1 MKMARDIF
9 ALVDCNSFYASCE
22 KVFNPDLR
30 DKPVGILSNNDGI
43 IVALSPELKR
53 LGITRGTP
61 GFKIDRGLMR
71 KHDVHIFSSN
81 YALYGDMSG
90 RVMQT
95 LDQFTPD
102 IEIYSIDEAF
112 LSLTGFE
119 YLNLTEYG
127 RKIKETVRQW
137 TGLPVSI
144 GIGPTK
150 TLAKV
155 ANRFA
160 KKHSYAQGVF
170 DITGHPDMRKVLE
183 WAEVEN
189 IWGVGRQY
197 AKMLRRNGIKNAY
210 QLSQTTDKWVQKK
223 MTIVGLRTAKELRGI
238 SCIDLEMDIDPKKEI
253 VSSKSF
259 GTPVTDLQGLMEAT
273 ASYCLRAV
281 EKLREE
287 NQVASQITV
296 FLTTNRFKNEPQ
308 YANYGTARFS
318 VPSAYTPDF
327 IRASKRILKKIFQD
341 GYKYKKS
348 GVMISDIIH
357 QSRAPLDIFL
367 PCYLDDRRKVIM
379 DCMDSVNGKMGSGKL
394 TYAAAGIE
402 RSWQMRR
409 EALTPSYTTSWKH
422 IPTVHAV

>member
-1 MKMARDIF
+1 MSRNIF

-22 KVFNPDLR
+22 KVFNPKLEN
-30 DKPVGILSNNDGI
+30 KPVGVLSNNDGI
-43 IVALSPELKR
+43 IVALSPELKK
-53 LGITRGTP
+53 LGVTRGTP
-61 GFKIDRGLMR
+61 GFKIDKNLIR
-71 KHDVHIFSSN
+71 KHDIRIFSSN
-81 YALYGDMSG
+81 YTLYGDMSG

-95 LDQFTPD
+95 LSHFSPN

-112 LSLTGFE
+112 LSLSGFE
-119 YLNLTEYG
+119 YLNLTDYG
-127 RKIKETVRQW
+127 RKIKETIRQW

-170 DITGHPDMRKVLE
+170 DITEHPDSHKILE
-183 WAEVEN
+183 WVEVES

-210 QLSQTTDKWVQKK
+210 QLSQTPDKWVQKK

-259 GTPVTDLQGLMEAT
+259 GVPVTEFQDLLEAT
-273 ASYCLRAV
+273 TSYCLRAV

-308 YANYGTARFS
+308 YANYGNARLS

-327 IRASKRILKKIFQD
+327 IKAVRRILNNIFRK

-348 GVMISDIIH
+348 GVMISDITH
-357 QSRAPLDIFL
+357 QSKAPLDFFMS
-367 PCYLDDRRKVIM
+367 CYLDDRRKVIM
-379 DCMDSVNGKMGSGKL
+379 DCMDLVNDKMGAGKL
-394 TYAAAGIE
+394 TYAASGIQ
-402 RSWQMRR
+402 RSWQMKRKI
-409 EALTPSYTTSWKH
+409 LTPSYTTSWEH

>member
-1 MKMARDIF
+1 MSHNIF

-22 KVFNPDLR
+22 KVFNPDLIH
-30 DKPVGILSNNDGI
+30 KPVGILSNNDGI
-43 IVALSPELKR
+43 IVALSPELKK
-53 LGITRGTP
+53 LGVRRGTP
-61 GFKIDRGLMR
+61 GFKIDRSFIR
-71 KHDVHIFSSN
+71 KHDIQIFSSN
-81 YALYGDMSG
+81 YTLYGDMSG

-95 LDQFTPD
+95 LSQFTPD

-112 LSLTGFE
+112 LSLTGFG
-119 YLNLTEYG
+119 YMDLTEYG
-127 RKIKETVRQW
+127 RKIRETVWQW
-137 TGLPVSI
+137 TGLPVSV

-170 DITGHPDMRKVLE
+170 DISQHPDRRKILE
-183 WAEVEN
+183 WVEVED

-197 AKMLRRNGIKNAY
+197 ARMLRRNGIKNAY
-210 QLSQTTDKWVQKK
+210 QLSQTPDKWVQKK

-238 SCIDLEMDIDPKKEI
+238 SCIDLEEDIDPKKEI

-259 GTPVTDLQGLMEAT
+259 GAPVTDLQGLMEAT
-273 ASYCLRAV
+273 ATYCLRAV

-287 NQVASQITV
+287 NQVASQLTV

-308 YANYGTARFS
+308 YANYGTARFP

-327 IRASKRILKKIFQD
+327 IRASQNILKKIFRA

-357 QSRAPLDIFL
+357 ESRAPLDIFQS
-367 PCYLDDRRKVIM
+367 CYLDDKRKIIM
-379 DCMDSVNGKMGSGKL
+379 DCMDAVNRKMGNGKL
-394 TYAAAGIE
+394 TYAAAGI
-402 RSWQMRR
+402 RCPWKMKR
-409 EALTPSYTTSWKH
+409 EILTPCYTTSWKH
-422 IPTVHAV
+422 IPTVQAV